1 MSDPRSHIDLLKE
14 RRRMGVYTTVNPATG
29 EKVAEFSELTDEE
42 ATAALDQAG
51 SAYTSW
57 KQRALQERVAFVKR
71 IAEVHRE
78 QREDLASLI
87 TLEMGKPITQA
98 RGEVD
103 LVASI
108 YDYYADHAEE
118 FLADEPLD
126 IAGPGT
132 AVVKTEPVGVLVGI
146 MPWNYPYYQVARF
159 AAPNLILGNTIL
171 LKHARN
177 CPQSAL
183 AIARVF
189 SEAGLPEG
197 VYTNLFSNNG
207 QIADMIA
214 DPRVQGVSLTGSERA
229 GSAVGEVAG
238 RHMKKYVLELGGS
251 DPFIV
256 LDDADLDA
264 AAAAAAVGRFSNVG
278 QACTASKRF
287 IVLDTVYDRFLEK
300 FIEQS
305 GTYVAGNPALESTKL
320 GPLSSDSARQDF
332 VDLVDDAIERGAS
345 VHLGGELPDSPGAFY
360 PATVLS
366 NVTKEMRA
374 YTEELFGP
382 AAVVHR
388 AASEE
393 DAISIANDSP
403 FGLSGSVFS
412 LDPERALRVANQIE
426 TGMMW
431 INSTSKTAPDL
442 PFGGIK
448 ASGVGR
454 ELARYGINEFANKK
468 LIRIPH
474 AEQ

>member
-1 MSDPRSHIDLLKE
+1 
-14 RRRMGVYTTVNPATG
+14 MGVYSTVNPATG
-29 EKVAEFSELTDEE
+29 EQVAEFSELTDDE
-42 ATAALDQAG
+42 ARAALALAG
-51 SAYTSW
+51 EAFVSW
-57 KQRALQERVAFVKR
+57 RARPLSERVDVVKR
-71 IAEVHRE
+71 IAELHRE
-78 QREDLASLI
+78 QKAELASLI
-87 TLEMGKPITQA
+87 TLEMGKPIAQA
-98 RGEVD
+98 RGEVE

-118 FLADEPLD
+118 FLADETLD
-126 IAGPGT
+126 IVGPGI
-132 AVVKTEPVGVLVGI
+132 ALVKTEPVGVLVGI

-189 SEAGLPEG
+189 SEAGLPDG

-207 QIADMIA
+207 QIAEMIA

-251 DPFIV
+251 DPFVV

-264 AAAAAAVGRFSNVG
+264 AATAAAIGRFSNGG

-287 IVLDTVYDRFLEK
+287 IVLNSVYDRFLEK
-300 FIEQS
+300 FVEQS
-305 GTYVAGNPALESTKL
+305 RTYVAGDPALDSTKL
-320 GPLSSDSARQDF
+320 GPLSSDSARQDL

-345 VHLGGELPDSPGAFY
+345 VHLGGALPGSPGSYY

-366 NVTKEMRA
+366 DVTKDMRA
-374 YTEELFGP
+374 YAEELFGP

-388 AASEE
+388 ATSEE

-412 LDPERALRVANQIE
+412 RDSDRALRVANQIE

-474 AEQ
+474 PEQ

>member
-1 MSDPRSHIDLLKE
+1 
-14 RRRMGVYTTVNPATG
+14 MGVYTTVNPATG
-29 EKVAEFSELTDEE
+29 EQLAEFPEITNKE
-42 ATAALDQAG
+42 AREALDRAAE
-51 SAYTSW
+51 AYPQW
-57 KQRALQERVAFVKR
+57 RDRGLQERVALVKR
-71 IAEVHRE
+71 IAALHRE
-78 QREDLASLI
+78 QREELAALI
-87 TLEMGKPITQA
+87 TLEMGKPIVQA

-103 LVASI
+103 LVANI
-108 YDYYADHAEE
+108 YDYYADRAEQ
-118 FLADEPLD
+118 FLADEVLD
-126 IAGPGT
+126 ISGPGT
-132 AVVKTEPVGVLVGI
+132 AIVKTEPVGVLVGI

-183 AIARVF
+183 AIERVF
-189 SEAGLPEG
+189 REAGLPDG
-197 VYTNLFSNNG
+197 VYANVFANAG
-207 QIADMIA
+207 QIAEMIA

-264 AAAAAAVGRFSNVG
+264 AAAAAAVGRFANGG

-287 IVLDTVYDRFLEK
+287 IVLDAVYDAFLEK

-305 GTYVAGNPALESTKL
+305 RAYATGDPSSDETKL
-320 GPLSSDSARQDF
+320 GPLSSTAARHDL
-332 VDLVDDAIERGAS
+332 VELVDDAIDRGAK
-345 VHLGGELPDSPGAFY
+345 VHLGGEAPDAPGAYY

-366 NVTKEMRA
+366 GVTKDMRA
-374 YTEELFGP
+374 YAEELFGP

-393 DAISIANDSP
+393 EAVQIANDSP
-403 FGLSGSVFS
+403 FGLGGTVFS
-412 LDPERALRVANQIE
+412 GDLERAQRVADRIE
-426 TGMMW
+426 TGMVW

-442 PFGGIK
+442 PFGGVK

-454 ELARYGINEFANKK
+454 ELAHYGINEFANKK
-468 LIRIPH
+468 LVRVPE
-474 AEQ
+474 ATK